1 MKWNIGKDTL
11 GFQTKMTENPST
23 RCGLLSVLSSIY
35 DPLGLG
41 APFLLKGWLIIQW
54 LCRDRLDWDEPIDE
68 KSFYEWLKWKNTL
81 VAMENINIPR
91 CYKPT
96 DFSQMVEY
104 TLHHFSD
111 TSETDM
117 VRLST

>member
-1 MKWNIGKDTL
+1 
-11 GFQTKMTENPST
+11 MTENPST

-41 APFLLKGWLIIQW
+41 APFLLKDWLIIQW

-68 KSFYEWLKWKNTL
+68 KSSYEWLKWKNIL